1 MLHCK
6 ITYRDA
12 SKYAVPTSRWL
23 FLAIYFS
30 NAGSGRAVATLEVM
44 NMNTV
49 NTNEMTQQF
58 DNMFMAPAR
67 AFMTLSAE
75 KMINAQMDASKAY
88 TDTSIAQMRQMMN
101 VKDAEGLRS
110 YMESQQNVAKELA
123 ERAKGDANKVVSLQ
137 QDFIQKSQKLTEEN
151 VKQAQT
157 AVSKMSK
164 TA

>member
-1 MLHCK
+1 M
-6 ITYRDA
+6 R
-12 SKYAVPTSRWL
+12 
-23 FLAIYFS
+23 
-30 NAGSGRAVATLEVM
+30 TL
-44 NMNTV
+44 

-67 AFMTLSAE
+67 AYMALSVDYTE

-88 TDTSIAQMRQMMN
+88 FDTGVAQMRQVMN

-110 YMESQQNVAKELA
+110 YMESQQKVAKELA
-123 ERAKGDANKVVSLQ
+123 ERAKGDADKVVSLQ
-137 QDFIQKSQKLTEEN
+137 QDFIQKSQKITEDN

-157 AVSKMSK
+157 AASKMSK

>member
-1 MLHCK
+1 
-6 ITYRDA
+6 
-12 SKYAVPTSRWL
+12 
-23 FLAIYFS
+23 
-30 NAGSGRAVATLEVM
+30 
-44 NMNTV
+44 MNTV

-67 AFMTLSAE
+67 AFMALSVDYTE

-88 TDTSIAQMRQMMN
+88 TDTGIAQMRQMMN

-123 ERAKGDANKVVSLQ
+123 ERAKGDADKVVSLQ

-157 AVSKMSK
+157 AASKMSK